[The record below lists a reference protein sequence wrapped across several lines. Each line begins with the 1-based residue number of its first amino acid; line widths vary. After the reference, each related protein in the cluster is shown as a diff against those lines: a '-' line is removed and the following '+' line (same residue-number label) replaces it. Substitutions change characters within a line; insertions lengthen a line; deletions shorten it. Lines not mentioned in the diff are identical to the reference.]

1 MMRDW
6 KCKRCGIEVPMKEEE
21 FPIYCPCGAVGLNFE
36 ETIINPH
43 PLQKMKS
50 TGTLV
55 DRPSK
60 GLGDTIAK
68 ITTRMGFKSCGGC
81 KKRQA
86 YLNEKFPYKK
96 RDPPNAQ

>member
-1 MMRDW
+1 MRDW
-6 KCKRCGIEVPMKEEE
+6 KCKHCGIEVPMREDE
-21 FPIYCPCGAVGLNFE
+21 FPVYCPCGAIGTSFE
-36 ETIINPH
+36 ETIIKPH
-43 PLQKMKS
+43 PLQRMNAGS
-50 TGTLV
+50 TK
-55 DRPSK
+55 DRPAK

-68 ITTRMGFKSCGGC
+68 ITHKLGFKSCGGC